1 MIPEVY
7 TMQMPGKIIAGV
19 NSIKNI
25 AEVVKQFGADKIAI
39 ITDNGVWKAGYI
51 EKPKELLESA
61 GIRVTVINDIK
72 SEPEAAKVKELYNLM
87 HDNDCQMLIGI
98 GGGSA
103 MDVTKILSV
112 LMTNDEFAENI
123 LDNSLIKNRGIPSI
137 MIPTTAG
144 TGAEVTPNAIVTVPE
159 QQLKIGIVS
168 DKFMPDCVIL
178 DPAITEKLPAAITA
192 STGMDAFCHAIECY
206 ISLKANPFSDT
217 LALRAIRLISGSI
230 RRAYNN
236 GSDMDARH
244 DMMLAAMYG
253 GMCIAA
259 SSTTAV
265 HALSYPL
272 GGKYRIPHGI
282 SNAMLLPYVM
292 EYNRDAVEDKFL
304 NVATEM
310 GIDIQGLSKTKVSE
324 KVVEAI
330 FSLVNDLNISCDL
343 KKYGITEN
351 DLEQLSESAFGVKR
365 LLDNNPKPLSIADIK
380 AIYRRLI

>member
-1 MIPEVY
+1 MIPKVY